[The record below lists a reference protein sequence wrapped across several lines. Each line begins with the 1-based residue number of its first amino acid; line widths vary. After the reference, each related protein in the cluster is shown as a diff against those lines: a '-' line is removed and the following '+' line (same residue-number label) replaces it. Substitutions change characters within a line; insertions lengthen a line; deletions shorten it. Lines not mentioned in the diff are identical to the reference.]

1 MGLDMYANRVKKGLI
16 TEAVDFN
23 IAENEETEQNIHYW
37 RKHPNL
43 HGWMES
49 LYRKKGGQDENFN
62 CVNVQ
67 LTEED
72 LVKLEKDIK
81 EGNLPKTSGFFF
93 GESDGTE
100 IEDDLS
106 FIRKAKMAIKDGYD
120 VYYTSW
126 W

>member
-126 W
+126 C

>member
-49 LYRKKGGQDENFN
+49 LYRKKVGQDENFN

-126 W
+126 C